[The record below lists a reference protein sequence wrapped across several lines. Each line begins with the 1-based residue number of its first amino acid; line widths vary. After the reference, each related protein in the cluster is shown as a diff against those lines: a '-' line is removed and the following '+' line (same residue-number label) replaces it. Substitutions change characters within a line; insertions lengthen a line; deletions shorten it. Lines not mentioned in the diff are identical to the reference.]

1 MTINFNNT
9 VRFPVEFKSKLPN
22 TSTSSWGDYVNA
34 MGSNK
39 SSHFHFERERS
50 INNGLFGHYAKE
62 RPIWNV
68 RYTHDGANYEVV
80 GCVTAFD
87 GDEIRCTFKLP
98 DVFNPYGEQDDEDF
112 VEYTASGSHPFEA
125 FENAIAKYVARK
137 GE

>member
-9 VRFPVEFKSKLPN
+9 VKFPVEFKSKLSN
-22 TSTSSWGDYVNA
+22 TSTSAWGDYVNA
-34 MGSNK
+34 MGSDK
-39 SSHFHFERERS
+39 SSHFHFERELDGERLF
-50 INNGLFGHYAKE
+50 NGYVTE

-68 RYTHDGANYEVV
+68 RYTHDGANYEVI

-87 GDEIRCTFKLP
+87 NDEIRCTFRLP
-98 DVFNPYGEQDDEDF
+98 DEFDPYGEQDDEDF